1 MSEVSVIGLGRMG
14 VALAGALLRNGA
26 HVTVWNRT
34 SAKAEPLIAEG
45 AALASS
51 VAAAVQASSA
61 VVVCVADY
69 QATYSLLEA
78 TEVAAALGGKV
89 LIQLSTGTPQD
100 ARRGEAWA
108 KERGVDYLDGAIL
121 AVPSQMGKPE
131 SSIIVS
137 GSATAFQKSKALL
150 DRMAGTVSYLGE
162 QVGSASALDLAFI
175 SFVFGGLIGFY
186 HGARICES
194 EGMRVGDFGSM
205 IADVAPA
212 VGAMMKQDGDAIQAG
227 TYESPE
233 SSLEMCA
240 RATEIVLRQAREGRL
255 DAVIPA
261 FTQGLFRKGVAAGY
275 GAESPGALIKV
286 LREAT

>member
-14 VALAGALLRNGA
+14 IALAGALLRSGA
-26 HVTVWNRT
+26 RVTVWNRT
-34 SAKAEPLIAEG
+34 SAKAEPLVAAG

-51 VAAAVQASSA
+51 VAAAVQASSV

-69 QATYSLLEA
+69 QATYGLLEA
-78 TEVAAALGGKV
+78 TQVAAALAGKV
-89 LIQLSTGTPQD
+89 LVQLSTGTPKD
-100 ARRGEAWA
+100 ARDGEAWA
-108 KERGVDYLDGAIL
+108 KARGADYLDGAIL
-121 AVPSQMGKPE
+121 AIPSQMGKPE

-137 GSATAFQKSKALL
+137 GSATAFEKSKALL
-150 DRMAGTVSYLGE
+150 ERMAGTVSYLGG

-175 SFVFGGLIGFY
+175 SFVFGGLVGFY

-194 EGMRVGDFGSM
+194 EGLRVGDFGSM

-212 VGAMMKQDGDAIQAG
+212 VGGMIKQDGDAIQVG

-240 RATEIVLRQAREGRL
+240 RGAEIVLRQAREGRI

-286 LREAT
+286 LRAAT